1 MKISVINFDDKQVL
15 ACDYINNKSKNNIG
29 KKIEDFT
36 ILQVLG
42 KGSYGF
48 VAKVKSKINH
58 EIYALKKNI
67 ISNMNEEQKKEMRNE
82 IIFLKYFNHD
92 YICRCLTSFE
102 QDDNFYCVMKLFNNK
117 DLFNYYFANKKF
129 GIKIKEEI
137 LWDIF
142 YQCFEGL
149 TYIHNQ
155 GVIHRDIKLQN
166 IFMDNNG
173 KIVIGDL
180 GKAKAVVKNRK
191 EAIKFIKDEKDKE
204 MIDSI
209 IFDPKIPT
217 GSRGYMAPEVLDLYC
232 NPFSSGYNQKADV
245 YSMGICFYGLCF
257 FESPY
262 KNMENMTALK
272 NDTFYSNE
280 LKKVIKRMIEKDH
293 NKRPTSSEIYCIF
306 KKYYMTKYMKN
317 SSIYSVVR
325 CLLSF
330 RNFYDYFNN
339 PFKLSKLIDSEYT
352 KKISLN
358 LIEINNSFNDKS
370 CIEESIFDLR
380 KKLNE
385 EGIKEKDNKEIL
397 PSSALSVI
405 LNSLNY
411 ELNEIPPLKG
421 SDYSNYLK
429 DQCKP
434 GEEKETYKQFIEH
447 YKKYFKSIISK
458 DFFGVLKTTRIC
470 NECNS
475 YCYLFEKFY
484 YINFNLEIFGKNK
497 DNTPINIY
505 HLIDYINKTPNL
517 LDKRQC
523 ISCEK
528 CGTFTSR
535 TEYKNLYDLKKN
547 LIIVFNRGKNQ
558 QIKTKID
565 FFEKVKFDKKYVE
578 NISSDKEYILVGVI
592 CYSEFKN
599 KYVSFVKK
607 RNEWICYNIE
617 GDSNGIIIKYFD
629 DIKNYGN
636 VISLFYYYKG
646 FEKLF
651 EDNNMNNIME
661 NNCNILNFYSSRNV
675 RNYGLNNINNNEI
688 NNKNNHLRNKNN
700 NYMNLNTDRN
710 IMPKNNINN
719 FNCNYQQF
727 FK

>member
-15 ACDYINNKSKNNIG
+15 ACDYINDKSKNNIG

-67 ISNMNEEQKKEMRNE
+67 ISNMNEEQRKEMRNE
-82 IIFLKYFNHD
+82 VIFLKYFNHNN
-92 YICRCLTSFE
+92 ICRCLKSFE

-117 DLFNYYFANKKF
+117 DIFNYYFANKKF

-155 GVIHRDIKLQN
+155 GVIHRDIKLAN

-180 GKAKAVVKNRK
+180 GKAKAVVKNRS
-191 EAIKFIKDEKDKE
+191 EVIKFIKDEKDKE

-217 GSRGYMAPEVLDLYC
+217 GSDYFMAPEVYDLYC

-245 YSMGICFYGLCF
+245 YSLGICFYGLCF
-257 FESPY
+257 FGSPY
-262 KNMENMTALK
+262 KDMDNMTALK
-272 NDTFYSNE
+272 NDTFYSSE

-306 KKYYMTKYMKN
+306 KKYYMKKYMKN

-339 PFKLSKLIDSEYT
+339 PFKQSKLIESEYA

-358 LIEINNSFNDKS
+358 FIAINNSFNDKN

-380 KKLNE
+380 KNLNE

-397 PSSALSVI
+397 PSSALNVI

-447 YKKYFKSIISK
+447 YKKNFKSIISK

-475 YCYLFEKFY
+475 CCYLFEKFY
-484 YINFNLEIFGKNK
+484 YINFNLEIFGKKK

-517 LDKRQC
+517 LDKRRC

-528 CGTFTSR
+528 CGAFTSR
-535 TEYKNLYDLKKN
+535 IEYKNLYDLKKN

-565 FFEKVKFDKKYVE
+565 FEEKVKFDKKYVE
-578 NISSDKEYILVGVI
+578 NIPSDKEYILVGVI
-592 CYSEFKN
+592 SYSEFKN

-636 VISLFYYYKG
+636 VICLFYYYKG

-661 NNCNILNFYSSRNV
+661 SNYNILNFYSSKNV
-675 RNYGLNNINNNEI
+675 RNYGLNNMNNDEI
-688 NNKNNHLRNKNN
+688 NNKYNHLSNKNN
-700 NYMNLNTDRN
+700 KYMNFNTERN
-710 IMPKNNINN
+710 NMPKNIISNINC
-719 FNCNYQQF
+719 NCQQF